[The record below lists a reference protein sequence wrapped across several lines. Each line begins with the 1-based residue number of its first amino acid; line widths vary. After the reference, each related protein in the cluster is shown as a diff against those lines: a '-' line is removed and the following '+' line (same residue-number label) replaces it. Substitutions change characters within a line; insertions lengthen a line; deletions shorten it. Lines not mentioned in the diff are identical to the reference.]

1 MNGLLNEIT
10 EKGFLM
16 DKTRKESQ
24 PVKKVRLPIGQS
36 DFRKIIE
43 GGFDFVDKSDFI
55 PAVLRGAAEVILI
68 TRPRRFGK
76 TLNMSM
82 LRCFFAPEVQKQPT
96 KDLFKGLKVS
106 KEGEDILQHQGKY
119 PVIFLTFKD
128 VKEDSFETAYKNIYQ
143 LILEVYE
150 EFSYL
155 LESSSLSNRQKD
167 FFEYILKRKADQSEI
182 ANSLKTLT
190 SFLFQHHGVKPM
202 ILIDEYDTPIQS
214 GYLQGYYDEVI
225 AFFRKFFGTSLKDN
239 PCLFKAVLTGIL
251 RVSRESL
258 FSGLNNLKVHSVL
271 HPQLSSFFGFT
282 EDEVN
287 QLLNKSGFQ
296 GKADDIKHWYN
307 GYQMGDTVLYNPWSI
322 VNCIEDGGVLKPFWV
337 NTSDNILIK
346 DLLLKSSVNFKDKFE
361 TLLHGTPVERV
372 VDENFVFP
380 DLQKNR
386 ESAIWSL
393 LLMTG
398 YLTVRACEET
408 NRGPV
413 CQLAIPNQE
422 IRNLYQVIIE
432 RWLANG
438 YGLEWYEEFLNHLL
452 NGDMEEFQ
460 SGLHHIMEHIVSVH
474 DVGKKEP
481 ESFYHGFMIGLTA
494 SLAGDKRYETRSNRE
509 SGYGRYDYLI
519 LARDPNKLSILLE
532 FKQVPLPTGKKE
544 TEKMQA
550 TLDKAA
556 QEALQQINQ
565 QVYFAEIQQRGLTN
579 ILKIG
584 LAFSGKRFGM
594 ASERE

>member
-1 MNGLLNEIT
+1 MNIAS
-10 EKGFLM
+10 
-16 DKTRKESQ
+16 KESKS
-24 PVKKVRLPIGQS
+24 VKKMRLPIGQS
-36 DFRKIIE
+36 DFREIID
-43 GGFDFVDKSDFI
+43 GGFDFVDKSLFI
-55 PAVLRGAAEVILI
+55 PEILQGAKVILI
-68 TRPRRFGK
+68 PRPRRFGK

-82 LRCFFAPEVQKQPT
+82 LRYFFAPEVYGQPT
-96 KDLFKGLKVS
+96 KDLFNHLKVS
-106 KEGEDILQHQGKY
+106 QAGMDVLQHQGKY

-128 VKEDSFETAYKNIYQ
+128 VKEDSFESAYKKIYR
-143 LILEVYE
+143 LIIKVYGE
-150 EFSYL
+150 YSYL
-155 LESSSLSNRQKD
+155 LESPSLLSEQK
-167 FFEYILKRKADQSEI
+167 EYFKSILKRKADQADLET
-182 ANSLKTLT
+182 SLQELT
-190 SFLFQHHGVKPM
+190 SFLFQHHGVKPI

-225 AFFRKFFGTSLKDN
+225 AFFRNFFGAALKDN
-239 PCLFKAVLTGIL
+239 AYLFKAVLTGIL

-282 EDEVN
+282 EEEVN
-287 QLLNKSGFQ
+287 QLLNKAGFQ
-296 GKADDIKHWYN
+296 DKAEDIKHWYN
-307 GYQMGDTVLYNPWSI
+307 GYQIGGTVLYNPWSI

-346 DLLLKSSVNFKDKFE
+346 DLLLKSSFNFKDKFE
-361 TLLHGTPVERV
+361 ILLHGTPVERV

-386 ESAIWSL
+386 EAAVWSL

-398 YLTVRACEET
+398 YLTVRACEDT
-408 NRGPV
+408 NRGPL
-413 CQLAIPNQE
+413 CKLAVPNQE
-422 IRNLYQVIIE
+422 IRNLYQVIVE
-432 RWLANG
+432 QWLANG

-460 SGLHHIMEHIVSVH
+460 NGLHHIMEHIVSVH

-481 ESFYHGFMIGLTA
+481 ESFYHGLMIGLTA
-494 SLAGDKRYETRSNRE
+494 SLAGDKKYETRSNRE

-532 FKQVPLPTGKKE
+532 FKQVSLPTSKKE
-544 TEKMQA
+544 SAETQVL
-550 TLDKAA
+550 LDKAA
-556 QEALQQINQ
+556 QEALQQIDQ
-565 QVYFAEIQQRGLTN
+565 QVYFAELKQRGLTN

-584 LAFSGKRFGM
+584 LAFSGKRFGI
-594 ASERE
+594 ASARE

>member
-1 MNGLLNEIT
+1 MN
-10 EKGFLM
+10 KQ
-16 DKTRKESQ
+16 SQ
-24 PVKKVRLPIGQS
+24 SVKKMRLPIGES
-36 DFRKIIE
+36 DFREIID
-43 GGFDFVDKSDFI
+43 GGFDFVDKSLFI
-55 PAVLRGAAEVILI
+55 PEILQGAKVVLI

-82 LRCFFAPEVQKQPT
+82 LRYFFAKEVHGQST
-96 KDLFKGLKVS
+96 KDLFKDLEVS
-106 KEGEDILQHQGKY
+106 QERDDVLQHQSKY

-128 VKEDSFETAYKNIYQ
+128 VKEDSFESAYKKIYR
-143 LILEVYE
+143 LIIDVYS

-155 LESSSLSNRQKD
+155 LESSSLLSEQK
-167 FFEYILKRKADQSEI
+167 EYFKSIWKQKAHQADLEH
-182 ANSLKTLT
+182 SLKALT
-190 SFLFQHHGVKPM
+190 NLLFQHHGIKPI

-214 GYLQGYYDEVI
+214 GYLQGYYDKII
-225 AFFRKFFGTSLKDN
+225 AFFRNFFGAALKDN
-239 PCLFKAVLTGIL
+239 PYLFKAVLTGIL

-287 QLLNKSGFQ
+287 QLLNKAGFHD
-296 GKADDIKHWYN
+296 KADDIKHWYN
-307 GYQMGDTVLYNPWSI
+307 GYQMGDTVLYNPWSM

-398 YLTVRACEET
+398 YLTIRACAET

-432 RWLANG
+432 KWLANG

-460 SGLHHIMEHIVSVH
+460 SGLRHIMEHIVSVH

-481 ESFYHGFMIGLTA
+481 ESFYHGLMIGLTA

-519 LARDPNKLSILLE
+519 LARDSNKLSILLE

-544 TEKMQA
+544 SAEIQVL
-550 TLDKAA
+550 LDKAA
-556 QEALQQINQ
+556 QEALQQIDQ
-565 QVYFAEIQQRGLTN
+565 QVYCAELKQRGLTN

-594 ASERE
+594 AYERKCENAKETHS

>member
-1 MNGLLNEIT
+1 MY
-10 EKGFLM
+10 KA
-16 DKTRKESQ
+16 KKENNS
-24 PVKKVRLPIGQS
+24 VKKMRLPIGQS
-36 DFRKIIE
+36 DFRKIID

-55 PAVLRGAAEVILI
+55 PEVLQGAEVILI

-82 LRCFFAPEVQKQPT
+82 LRHFFAQEVHGQPT
-96 KDLFKGLKVS
+96 KDLFKHLKVS
-106 KEGEDILQHQGKY
+106 HAEEDVLQHQGKY

-128 VKEDSFETAYKNIYQ
+128 IKESSFEAAHKKIYR
-143 LILEVYE
+143 LIINVYD

-155 LESSSLSNRQKD
+155 LESPSLSDQQKD
-167 FFEYILKRKADQSEI
+167 YLSRILKGE
-182 ANSLKTLT
+182 ANQAELETSLQELT
-190 SFLFQHHGVKPM
+190 GFLFRHHGTKPI

-225 AFFRKFFGTSLKDN
+225 AFFRNFFGAALKDN
-239 PCLFKAVLTGIL
+239 PYLFKAVLTGIL

-282 EDEVN
+282 EEEVN
-287 QLLNKSGFQ
+287 QLFNKAGLQ
-296 GKADDIKHWYN
+296 DKMDDVKHWYN
-307 GYQMGDTVLYNPWSI
+307 GYQMGSTVLYNPWSI

-346 DLLLKSSVNFKDKFE
+346 DLLLKSSFNFKDKFE
-361 TLLHGTPVERV
+361 ILLHGTPVERV

-408 NRGPV
+408 NRGSV

-432 RWLANG
+432 KWLANG

-452 NGDMEEFQ
+452 NGNMEEFQ
-460 SGLHHIMEHIVSVH
+460 KGLRHIMEHIVSVH

-481 ESFYHGFMIGLTA
+481 ESFYHGLMIGLTA
-494 SLAGDKRYETRSNRE
+494 SLAGDKKYETRSNRE

-519 LARDPNKLSILLE
+519 LARDPHKLSILLE
-532 FKQVPLPTGKKE
+532 FKQITLPTGKKE
-544 TEKMQA
+544 TADIQA
-550 TLDKAA
+550 VLDKAA
-556 QEALQQINQ
+556 QEALQQIDT
-565 QVYFAEIQQRGLTN
+565 QVYFAELKQRGLTN

-594 ASERE
+594 AHERKQKNAKETLS